1 VKRPSL
7 TLLGVT
13 ALAVLAA
20 TITPL
25 ASASTPASAATSTAV
40 LSVSSTNDPGY
51 PAGRQ
56 HAAVGR
62 SVTIGVA
69 TLSRGITVVGPESK
83 SGAGDG
89 IRITVEPPQ
98 GKSLTVGRY
107 GVDSRSQDP
116 SLARA
121 ELVVGSV
128 SQSFIGDVEV
138 LDLAA
143 DAAGALTRFDVVFR
157 NGTAT
162 PSYAFFGQLRFGQP
176 GDTGAV
182 PTATT
187 IQYPDT
193 PVGSVPV
200 TTTETIVNTGSAP
213 VTMGAAAVTSGTS
226 GDFPITADTCSRTTL
241 AAGAKCTFTIGF
253 TPTKAGPR
261 AGVVSIATG
270 GVTRRIS
277 LAGSAP
283 LGTTGITYRGDDYVS
298 GGTTHAFPDGSFA
311 TVVGR
316 SSSDGYAFV
325 PTRPYGLDSG
335 ADTTRVEVVR
345 YGGGPLQ
352 VGTFDTSE
360 ATGPAEGST
369 AKYGL
374 SVSGSGRGCG
384 SYTGRL
390 TVSSFAVDSTGAVTS
405 ARLSWTLRCTFTPG
419 TMTGSLSWRDR
430 SDKTAPAAVT
440 SLAIATASSTRTATW
455 RASTS
460 ADAVGT
466 VVRLVPGAGVG
477 ALPTSG
483 LPVTSTG
490 ATSATLPALTSGR
503 QYTLIAWSV
512 DSSGNVGARTATSVK
527 G

>member
-1 VKRPSL
+1 MKRPSL

-13 ALAVLAA
+13 ALAVLAG

-25 ASASTPASAATSTAV
+25 ASASTPASAATGTAV
-40 LSVSSTNDPGY
+40 LSVSSTNDPSY

-69 TLSRGITVVGPESK
+69 TLSRGITVIGPESR

-89 IRITVEPPQ
+89 IRVTVEPPQ
-98 GKSLTVGRY
+98 GKALAVGRY

-116 SLARA
+116 TLARA
-121 ELVVGSV
+121 ELTVGSV
-128 SQSFIGDVEV
+128 SQSFVGDVEV

-143 DAAGALTRFDVVFR
+143 DASGALTRFDLVFR

-162 PSYAFFGQLRFGQP
+162 PSYAFYGQLRFGQP

-182 PTATT
+182 PSATT

-193 PVGSVPV
+193 PIGSVPI
-200 TTTETIVNTGSAP
+200 TTTETIVNTGSTP
-213 VTMGAAAVTSGTS
+213 VAVGAATVTS
-226 GDFPITADTCSRTTL
+226 GDFPITADRCSRTTL

-261 AGVVSIATG
+261 MGVVSIPTG

-277 LAGSAP
+277 VAGSAP

-374 SVSGSGRGCG
+374 SVTGSGRGCG

-390 TVSSFAVDSTGAVTS
+390 TVSSFAVDSTGALTS
-405 ARLSWTLRCTFTPG
+405 ARLSWSLRCTFTPG
-419 TMTGSLSWRDR
+419 TMTGSLTWRDR

-440 SLAIATASSTRTATW
+440 SLAVTTASSTRTASW
-455 RASTS
+455 RVSTS
-460 ADAVGT
+460 SDAVGT
-466 VVRLVPGAGVG
+466 VVRLVPGAGVR

-512 DSSGNVGARTATSVK
+512 DSSGNVGARTATSLK